1 MCIVEIKN
9 VSKYYGSKDN
19 LVKAVDDV
27 SFQIY
32 QGEFVVILG
41 TSGSGK
47 STLLHM
53 LAGVDVP
60 SEGEIFIIGE
70 NITKMKK
77 NKLAVFRR
85 KNIALIY
92 QFYNLIP
99 ILNIEENMT
108 LPLKLNHEKPD
119 KEEVNRIVKLLRLED
134 RRMHLPSQLSG
145 GQQQRVA
152 IARAL
157 MMKPKVLLADEPT
170 GSLDSKNRKDIIAYF
185 QKINKEN
192 GQTIVMVTHDD
203 EIAKVADRILYMKDG
218 KLVEEGATSV

>member
-1 MCIVEIKN
+1 MRILEIKN

-92 QFYNLIP
+92 QFYNSIP
-99 ILNIEENMT
+99 VLNIEENMT
-108 LPLKLNHEKPD
+108 MPLKLNHEKPD

>member
-1 MCIVEIKN
+1 MRILEIKN

-99 ILNIEENMT
+99 VLNIEENMT
-108 LPLKLNHEKPD
+108 MPLKLNHEKPD